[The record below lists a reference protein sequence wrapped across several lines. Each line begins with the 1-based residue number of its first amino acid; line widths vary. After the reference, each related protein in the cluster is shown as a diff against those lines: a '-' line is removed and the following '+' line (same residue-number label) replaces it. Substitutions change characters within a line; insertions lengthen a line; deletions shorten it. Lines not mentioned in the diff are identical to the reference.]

1 MFLSGSSLAS
11 AVDPSAPTDEQVSAA
26 AAAVERLLVQGRAA
40 EALGLMRP
48 ISEARPDSDQAV
60 FSTAL
65 AAIATGEAAV
75 RAGSSP
81 KKEPAKE
88 NFDLAIVS
96 LRGMLVKEPGR
107 LRVRLELARALFL
120 RGNCVQPPKNLFT
133 HLLGDDCWSAEQ
145 HFLRVLG
152 ADVPAPV
159 IMNVRRYIQVCRAR
173 KRASGSLSLSLA
185 PDTNVNTSTSAQTVN
200 IFGLPFQLNDEARAT
215 SGIGVVGTLGA
226 EIQHPLPKFKLIP
239 GSVTRLR
246 VGGQVYR
253 RDYSGGDFDDSNYG
267 VYAGPRFLTN
277 RGQMSLV
284 FQADQRSVNGNPYSR
299 QYGLRV
305 EGVRLISPKLWVGG
319 SAEASRQTALGLNG
333 PIGRPGLSWNGQT
346 FANYALLPSL
356 NVRFMGGLGR
366 EKTDRIST
374 RHRSRWVG
382 VMGSY
387 DLPFGF
393 TVTGAQQ
400 MFLTDFEQPNRLFSP
415 APPETKLWFS
425 RLAFHNRLIQIK
437 GFSPSLSLIR
447 EDRQS
452 NLTIYNYKRYRAEA
466 GVVRVF

>member
-1 MFLSGSSLAS
+1 MLLAGSALLAAHRNSIGRRRNNGHRSRCTGSPGTVRESTPVAALAAPVRRKCQPCRAIPPMLRNPNIVARMQAVPTSKPCAGEVVPAVPGPPATYPRFSHSVRMLLASMTVCMFLSGSSLAS

-246 VGGQVYR
+246 VGGQWLESIDGTIV
-253 RDYSGGDFDDSNYG
+253 
-267 VYAGPRFLTN
+267 A
-277 RGQMSLV
+277 
-284 FQADQRSVNGNPYSR
+284 A
-299 QYGLRV
+299 
-305 EGVRLISPKLWVGG
+305 
-319 SAEASRQTALGLNG
+319 
-333 PIGRPGLSWNGQT
+333 
-346 FANYALLPSL
+346 
-356 NVRFMGGLGR
+356 
-366 EKTDRIST
+366 IST
-374 RHRSRWVG
+374 TRTTESTPAPD
-382 VMGSY
+382 SS
-387 DLPFGF
+387 L
-393 TVTGAQQ
+393 TGA
-400 MFLTDFEQPNRLFSP
+400 R
-415 APPETKLWFS
+415 
-425 RLAFHNRLIQIK
+425 
-437 GFSPSLSLIR
+437 
-447 EDRQS
+447 
-452 NLTIYNYKRYRAEA
+452 
-466 GVVRVF
+466 